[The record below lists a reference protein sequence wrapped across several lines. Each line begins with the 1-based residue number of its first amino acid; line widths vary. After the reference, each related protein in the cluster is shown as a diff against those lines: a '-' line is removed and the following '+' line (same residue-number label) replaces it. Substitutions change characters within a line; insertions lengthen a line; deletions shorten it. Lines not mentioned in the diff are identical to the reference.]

1 MRVHRNKQLRFRKLH
16 RRPARLSELCTWT
29 RFSFLLH
36 FLNVFYICVCV
47 CVSHK
52 TGREK
57 LLFKRGWEILLFVL
71 EFCVWPVAGGNCKH
85 GCHGDGWRGSK
96 NISCDLSLR
105 CCVTRSSSKCASCQ
119 IEKAENFTV
128 QIKLFSSAEARRG
141 QLQMVRLTFCF
152 RWSPE
157 SHLLWPDERPQ
168 KNLRSAGLEGGGGVM
183 CWL

>member
-1 MRVHRNKQLRFRKLH
+1 MNTLFFL
-16 RRPARLSELCTWT
+16 
-29 RFSFLLH
+29 FFFLLYFKC
-36 FLNVFYICVCV
+36 FLYLCVCV
-47 CVSHK
+47 GGGAAHK

-105 CCVTRSSSKCASCQ
+105 CCVTRSSSKCVSCQ

-141 QLQMVRLTFCF
+141 QFQIVRLTFCF
-152 RWSPE
+152 RWSPD

-168 KNLRSAGLEGGGGVM
+168 KICAALDSRGRGVM